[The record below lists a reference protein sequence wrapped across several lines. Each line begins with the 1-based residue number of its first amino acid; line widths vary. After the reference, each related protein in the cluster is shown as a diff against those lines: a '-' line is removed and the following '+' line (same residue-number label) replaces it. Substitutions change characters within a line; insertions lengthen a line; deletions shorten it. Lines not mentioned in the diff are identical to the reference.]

1 LLVCPQARHCSAT
14 VTTNNNISNDT
25 IFNWKGETMSLQKLS
40 LAVVI
45 SSALV
50 GCGGS
55 PVTTESTPA
64 TDSAAQ
70 AQAAGISQGEYVAR
84 LGNCVACHSTPDGAA
99 LAGGLKM
106 AVPMLGNIY
115 TTNITPDP
123 ETGIGS
129 YTFEEF
135 DRVMRVGVA
144 KDGHRLYPAMPYP
157 SYAKMSEQ
165 DMRALFDFLMKEVA
179 PVEQA
184 NQAEEITGIRDVR
197 WAMGIWNVLTVDGDP
212 YTPDSNKSEAW
223 NRGAYLVQGLGHCG
237 ACHTPRGL
245 MMQEKGLDEGDSDF
259 LSGAPLDH
267 WMASSLNQAN
277 NVGLGRWEV
286 SDIAEFLKTG
296 HNKFG
301 TAFGTMVE
309 VINNSTRHMSDADI
323 NGMAEYLKSLPAS
336 GDSGTPYSPS
346 TAEAEQLAKLDFSK
360 TGSRVYYEYCSN
372 CHVTDGSGYYPYQPA
387 LAGNP
392 VVMDADPSSLINL
405 TLNGSLRVFT
415 GQGPDVNDMPYFRQ
429 LLSDQQIADA
439 LTFIRNS
446 WGNTAGPVTE
456 TQVSAIREATDPTR
470 NDDIFVLRMK

>member
-1 LLVCPQARHCSAT
+1 
-14 VTTNNNISNDT
+14 
-25 IFNWKGETMSLQKLS
+25 MSFYKLS
-40 LAVVI
+40 LSLVV
-45 SSALV
+45 AGLV
-50 GCGGS
+50 AGCNPGA
-55 PVTTESTPA
+55 VTTESTFA

-70 AQAAGISQGEYVAR
+70 AQAAGISHGEYVAR
-84 LGNCVACHSTPDGAA
+84 LGNCVACHSTPEGEP

-115 TTNITPDP
+115 TTNITPD
-123 ETGIGS
+123 EQNGIGAYS
-129 YTFEEF
+129 FDEF
-135 DRVMRVGVA
+135 DRVMRTGVA
-144 KDGHRLYPAMPYP
+144 RDGHRLYPAMPYP

-165 DMRALFDFLMKEVA
+165 DMHALYDFLMND
-179 PVEQA
+179 VEASSQA
-184 NQAEEITGIRDVR
+184 NQPEEITGIRDVR

-212 YTPDSNKSEAW
+212 YEPVSGQSDGW

-245 MMQEKGLDEGDSDF
+245 LMQEKGMEDGDGDF

-267 WMASSLNQAN
+267 WTASSLNGDIN
-277 NVGLGRWEV
+277 SGLGRWEQADV
-286 SDIAEFLKTG
+286 VEFLKSG

-309 VINNSTRHMSDADI
+309 VINNSTRHMSDTDLAAM
-323 NGMAEYLKSLPAS
+323 GEYLKSLPANAEANAA
-336 GDSGTPYSPS
+336 PYVASA
-346 TAEAEQLAKLDFSK
+346 AEAEQLTALDFSK
-360 TGSRVYYEYCSN
+360 PGSRVYYEYCSN
-372 CHVTDGSGYYPYQPA
+372 CHVTSGSGYYPFQPP

-392 VVMDADPSSLINL
+392 VVMDPDPSSLINI

-439 LTFIRNS
+439 LSFVRSS
-446 WGNTAGPVTE
+446 WGNKAGPVTAAE
-456 TQVSAIREATDPTR
+456 VAVIRDATDPSR